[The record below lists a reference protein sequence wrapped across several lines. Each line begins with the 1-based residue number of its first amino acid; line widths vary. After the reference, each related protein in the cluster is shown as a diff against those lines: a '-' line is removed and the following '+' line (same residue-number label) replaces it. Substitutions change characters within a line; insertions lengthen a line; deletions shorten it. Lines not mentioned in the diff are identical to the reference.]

1 MCVCVHVY
9 YMCENVWIYYIYEE
23 GPPQKPEVS
32 SGGWTHCSTGFPHY
46 VSVLGTQLYQC
57 TSWHCCERLHLAS
70 VNFFFWRLLKS
81 LPISW
86 WVIYKHWGFSGFWPK
101 NGMTTPSPRAPV
113 SLITCSCTQV
123 TFFLFSWM
131 KNVPKGKHFPDVE
144 EVKQKTAETLYIEV
158 YEFKNCCEQWKKHLH

>member
-1 MCVCVHVY
+1 M
-9 YMCENVWIYYIYEE
+9 NT
-23 GPPQKPEVS
+23 QL
-32 SGGWTHCSTGFPHY
+32 CSTLLNA
-46 VSVLGTQLYQC
+46 VTSRELLIYQ
-57 TSWHCCERLHLAS
+57 HLTLIS
-70 VNFFFWRLLKS
+70 VNPRVNIPLCFPFLHSLLTLLLLF
-81 LPISW
+81 LPYTW
-86 WVIYKHWGFSGFWPK
+86 FCMVCYYDL
-101 NGMTTPSPRAPV
+101 RPV